1 MLMDGRADLLYPT
14 TYVVIEVGEEAEPY
28 MPAASTL
35 LVGDGSP
42 EGPSERL
49 SAAIGSGLSESLST
63 AIGSLYALTNPPEH
77 KP

>member
-42 EGPSERL
+42 GAPIFTASSLNHSLQLRTSSSRAAASRLASSREG
-49 SAAIGSGLSESLST
+49 
-63 AIGSLYALTNPPEH
+63 
-77 KP
+77 